1 MQVLRGIYRSRR
13 SRHKD
18 PGRYPLVFQD
28 IHHHYCPGHGGALG
42 SAAYLVAATHLT
54 RPWKIGLTAVIVVLS
69 WMLLQLTIESINTLR
84 DYYQILN
91 EI

>member
-54 RPWKIGLTAVIVVLS
+54 GLEDRADGCNRGVELDVAAADHRVHQHPAR
-69 WMLLQLTIESINTLR
+69 LLPDTE
-84 DYYQILN
+84 
-91 EI
+91 